1 MPAQAVG
8 PAESNIDRCVIGK
21 QRSEP
26 RGGWPIRVT
35 HCVNKAT
42 SETLLVLE
50 PPPNANRNGSSMP
63 YKSERRGKQMTSRES
78 DRCIVPLKPG
88 NSGGGKAATPTRD
101 SDHPPS
107 LRSDG
112 PTVTDRLGYI
122 HDRAQRQPTA
132 DFNNVYHL
140 LKYDL
145 LWFAFRRLKR
155 KKAPGVDGLS
165 VEDYETNLR
174 SNLRDLESR
183 LQRGAYRPHPSLRK
197 DIPKGNGKTRPLGIA
212 CVEDKIVQRA
222 IVMILEQIYEVDFMD
237 TSFGFRPGRSCHDAL
252 KALGSN
258 IGTKRVN
265 FISDSDIRAFFDE
278 VDHDKLVELLRIR
291 ISDEQLLRLIVRFL
305 KAGVMIDGDWWRTDK
320 GVPQGSVLSP
330 LLANVYLHYV
340 LDKWF
345 EQDVR
350 PRLQGEAY
358 LVRYAD
364 DFICAFQYHNDAV
377 RFQEVLVKRLERFG
391 LRLAEEKSKLLRFGR
406 FAERDCRET
415 KEGKPGVFD
424 FLGFTHY
431 CGHSRAGKFKLKRKT
446 SKKKYRQKLQGMK
459 DWLRANLTTPI
470 ADVWQTLNRKL
481 HGHYQYYGVSDNW
494 KCLMSYRDAVRALV
508 SRWIGRRSQR
518 SMSRTKFYGDYL
530 PLHPLA
536 HPRRLTNLF
545 A

>member
-1 MPAQAVG
+1 
-8 PAESNIDRCVIGK
+8 
-21 QRSEP
+21 
-26 RGGWPIRVT
+26 
-35 HCVNKAT
+35 
-42 SETLLVLE
+42 
-50 PPPNANRNGSSMP
+50 
-63 YKSERRGKQMTSRES
+63 MTGRES
-78 DRCIVPLKPG
+78 DRRIVPQLSLFDSTDARSEKPG
-88 NSGGGKAATPTRD
+88 NAGVGKAATPTRD
-101 SDHPPS
+101 PDPPPS
-107 LRSDG
+107 VRSG
-112 PTVTDRLGYI
+112 RVTVIERLGYI
-122 HDRAQRQPTA
+122 HDRAQKQPTA

-140 LKYDL
+140 LKYEL

-155 KKAPGVDGLS
+155 DKAPGEDGLS

-222 IVMILEQIYEVDFMD
+222 IVMILGQIYEVDFTD
-237 TSFGFRPGRSCHDAL
+237 TSFGFRPGRSCHGAL
-252 KALGSN
+252 KALGSI
-258 IGTKRVN
+258 IGKKRVN

-278 VDHDKLVELLRIR
+278 VNHDKLIELLRTR

-305 KAGVMIDGDWWRTDK
+305 KAGVLIDGDWWQTDQ

-340 LDKWF
+340 LDQWF
-345 EQDVR
+345 EQEVR

-406 FAERDCRET
+406 FAERDCREMN
-415 KEGKPGVFD
+415 EGKPGVFD

-431 CGHSRAGKFKLKRKT
+431 CGHSRVGKFKLKRKT
-446 SKKKYRQKLQGMK
+446 SKKKYRQKLHGMK

-470 ADVWQTLNRKL
+470 TEVWKTLNRKL
-481 HGHYQYYGVSDNW
+481 RGHYQYYGVSDNW
-494 KCLMSYRDAVRALV
+494 KYLMSYREAVIALV
-508 SRWIGRRSQR
+508 SRWMGRRSQR
-518 SMSRTKFYGDYL
+518 SMNRTTFYCKYL
-530 PLHPLA
+530 RRHPLA
-536 HPRRLTNLF
+536 SPRRLTNLF